1 MLSLKNILNNF
12 FLFFLIV
19 SSAFGQDFNLKI
31 QTQIF
36 TNLENSFFL
45 NNYNYGIEREE
56 FDTDIF
62 INFKSKKFELQF
74 NPLIN
79 QDIIKESFFR
89 YNFNDSSFIRIGK
102 YYSDFS
108 PYFNHELS
116 SGHMLISNNS
126 PPMKKVGFFKSKSVK
141 KITLDF
147 GISHGIFNKNDLYQ
161 KAPFLHEKFIYM
173 GIPLRDNYLGIGFI
187 HEAMWG
193 GESKSRGAFPSGFDN
208 FLKVLIAADE
218 PLRDGQPHA
227 NAIGN
232 HLGIWEFVYQK
243 LSNKN
248 TLKFYYQHF
257 FEDTSGLRFANKYD
271 GLWGFELNDKITKNT
286 FLLEYLETTNQNINP
301 PYVDDAYYNHGDY
314 SYGWSLDRFTLGN
327 PHINSLEV
335 NPVKVIHF
343 GSKLYFGQ
351 NISAKLL
358 FSKKIN
364 IDSETNF
371 LFKINKSYKKSF
383 SNSLVLYNTSGGYGL
398 GFIFVLTLK

>member
-1 MLSLKNILNNF
+1 
-12 FLFFLIV
+12 
-19 SSAFGQDFNLKI
+19 
-31 QTQIF
+31 
-36 TNLENSFFL
+36 
-45 NNYNYGIEREE
+45 
-56 FDTDIF
+56 
-62 INFKSKKFELQF
+62 
-74 NPLIN
+74 
-79 QDIIKESFFR
+79 
-89 YNFNDSSFIRIGK
+89 
-102 YYSDFS
+102 
-108 PYFNHELS
+108 
-116 SGHMLISNNS
+116 
-126 PPMKKVGFFKSKSVK
+126 
-141 KITLDF
+141 
-147 GISHGIFNKNDLYQ
+147 
-161 KAPFLHEKFIYM
+161 
-173 GIPLRDNYLGIGFI
+173 
-187 HEAMWG
+187 MWG